1 MEKRGYGEDYI
12 NRYKMMTRYSALL
25 AKKKNFCFSIA
36 EYVCSDLRNNVVNI
50 MRLVNPERNSC
61 AAAAFK

>member
-25 AKKKNFCFSIA
+25 AKKKKNFCFSIA
-36 EYVCSDLRNNVVNI
+36 EYVCSDLRNNVNI

-61 AAAAFK
+61 TAAAFK